1 MLVIKNVYLYDPA
14 SGIEQ
19 ETDLFIEG
27 GRFRRIIKSPAPG
40 SVPAQDYR
48 YPSLF

>member
-19 ETDLFIEG
+19 ETDLFIEE
-27 GRFRRIIKSPAPG
+27 GRF
-40 SVPAQDYR
+40 
-48 YPSLF
+48 